1 MSFLFF
7 LLFGL
12 VNIYD
17 DSKTLKLN
25 VLGILLNLSF
35 TMISP
40 VRVQPSGGRL
50 GISYRPGHPEFESPL
65 EVPLD
70 YLIHNSSR

>member
-1 MSFLFF
+1 MSFLCF

-12 VNIYD
+12 VNFY

-40 VRVQPSGGRL
+40 IRVQPSGGRL

>member
-1 MSFLFF
+1 MSFLFFF

-17 DSKTLKLN
+17 DSKNLKLN

-50 GISYRPGHPEFESPL
+50 GISYRPEHPEFES
-65 EVPLD
+65 
-70 YLIHNSSR
+70 H

>member
-12 VNIYD
+12 VNFY

-25 VLGILLNLSF
+25 VLGILLNLLF

-40 VRVQPSGGRL
+40 VGVQPSGGRL
-50 GISYRPGHPEFESPL
+50 ELAIDFDILSLNPH
-65 EVPLD
+65 
-70 YLIHNSSR
+70 